1 MQRPLRLL
9 NVIRSVDTVHG
20 GPAEGVRQLVRGI
33 KAGGHESAVV
43 TLDAPDAACLKDFPT
58 TLHALGPS
66 YGNWG
71 YTPRLVPWLR
81 TNAAHFDGV
90 IAHGLWQYQ
99 SLGTWRA
106 LHGTGVPMFVMPHGM
121 LDPWFRQAYPAKHA
135 KKQLYWQW
143 VEGRVLRDAAA
154 VLFTTQTESLLA
166 RGTFKPFA
174 AQREVIGYG
183 LDLDREAQ
191 TATAADFLALHPH
204 LQGKRLVL
212 FLARLHP
219 KKGCDLLVDAFAQV
233 AGRDPALHLVMAGPD
248 SDGLE
253 ARLISQVRSLGLE
266 QRVTFTGMLRGTA
279 KWGALRAAEVFVLPS
294 HQENFGV
301 AVAEAL
307 AMGTPALVSNQVNI
321 WREVVDGGAGMAE
334 PDTATGTLALLQSWL
349 GLPPAERQA
358 MRAATVPCFEANF
371 QVRGAA
377 ERLLAL
383 VNRAAK
389 ARTLARPT
397 AALPAG

>member
-9 NVIRSVDTVHG
+9 NIIRSVDTVHG

-33 KAGGHESAVV
+33 RAGGHESAVI
-43 TLDAPDAACLKDFPT
+43 TLDAPGSDCLLDFPT
-58 TLHALGPS
+58 TLHALGPA

-81 TNAAHFDGV
+81 MHAPRFDGV

-99 SLGTWRA
+99 TFGAWRA
-106 LHGTGVPMFVMPHGM
+106 LRGTGTPLFVMPHGM
-121 LDPWFRQAYPAKHA
+121 LDPWFSRAYPSKHT
-135 KKQLYWQW
+135 KKQLYWQLA
-143 VEGRVLRDAAA
+143 ESRVLRDAQA

-166 RGTFKPFA
+166 RGTFKPYRA
-174 AQREVIGYG
+174 HHEVIGYG
-183 LDLDREAQ
+183 LELSAEARS
-191 TATAADFLALHPH
+191 ATAEDFLSQHPALR
-204 LQGKRLVL
+204 GKRLVL

-233 AGRDPALHLVMAGPD
+233 AARDAALHLVMAGPD

-253 ARLISQVRSLGLE
+253 ARLITQVRKLGLE
-266 QRVTFTGMLRGTA
+266 GRVTFTGMLRGAA
-279 KWGALRAAEVFVLPS
+279 KWGALRASEVFVLPS

-334 PDTATGTLALLQSWL
+334 PDTAAGTLALLQSWL
-349 GLPPAERQA
+349 DLGTPERQA
-358 MRAATVPCFEANF
+358 MRDATVPCFEAHF
-371 QVRGAA
+371 QVRGAT

-389 ARTLARPT
+389 ARADGRPS
-397 AALPAG
+397 APLPAA